1 VGPRSALIK
10 EHSEVK
16 RHTALTT
23 GLGLVVALTGVFGLT
38 ACGSDDGGSAGGSS
52 SQEQASESD
61 IAEDLENART
71 AVADALAEDDSWAQI
86 MLASDVQ
93 APTVKYGLL
102 VVPYTFSDAA
112 SRIQGTIDIEDGK
125 YTIEGDSAATDKTWQ
140 IDQDGTITE
149 VTE

>member
-1 VGPRSALIK
+1 VKRNKALTSALG
-10 EHSEVK
+10 V
-16 RHTALTT
+16 
-23 GLGLVVALTGVFGLT
+23 VVALTGVFGLT
-38 ACGSDDGGSAGGSS
+38 ACGSDDSGSGGSS
-52 SQEQASESD
+52 AGEQAASESD

-86 MLASDVQ
+86 MLASDVS

-102 VVPYTFSDAA
+102 VVPYTFSEAA
-112 SRIQGTIDIEDGK
+112 SRIQGTVNIDGGK
-125 YTIEGDSAATDKTWQ
+125 YTIDGDSAETGQTWQ

>member
-1 VGPRSALIK
+1 
-10 EHSEVK
+10 VK
-16 RHTALTT
+16 RNKALTSV
-23 GLGLVVALTGVFGLT
+23 LGVVVALTGVFGLT
-38 ACGSDDGGSAGGSS
+38 ACGSDGGSS
-52 SQEQASESD
+52 SSGSSAGEQVASESD

-86 MLASDVQ
+86 MLASDVS

-102 VVPYTFSDAA
+102 VVPYTASEAA
-112 SRIQGTIDIEDGK
+112 SRIQGTVNIEDGK
-125 YTIEGDSAATDKTWQ
+125 YTIDGDSAETGQTWQ

>member
-1 VGPRSALIK
+1 MKRNKALTSALG
-10 EHSEVK
+10 V
-16 RHTALTT
+16 
-23 GLGLVVALTGVFGLT
+23 VVALTGVFGLT
-38 ACGSDDGGSAGGSS
+38 ACGSDDSGSGGSS
-52 SQEQASESD
+52 AGEQAASESD

-86 MLASDVQ
+86 MLASDVT

-102 VVPYTFSDAA
+102 VVPYTYSEAA
-112 SRIQGTIDIEDGK
+112 SRIQGTVNIEDGK
-125 YTIEGDSAATDKTWQ
+125 YTIDGDSAETGQTWQ

>member
-1 VGPRSALIK
+1 M
-10 EHSEVK
+10 K

-38 ACGSDDGGSAGGSS
+38 ACASDDSGSAGGTSS
-52 SQEQASESD
+52 EEQAASESD

-71 AVADALAEDDSWAQI
+71 AVANALAEDDSWAQI

-102 VVPYTFSDAA
+102 VVPYSFSDAA

>member
-1 VGPRSALIK
+1 M
-10 EHSEVK
+10 K
-16 RHTALTT
+16 RNKALTT
-23 GLGLVVALTGVFGLT
+23 GLSLVVALTGVFGLA
-38 ACGSDDGGSAGGSS
+38 ACGSDDSGSTGGTTSE
-52 SQEQASESD
+52 EQAASESD
-61 IAEDLENART
+61 IAEDLENARK

-102 VVPYTFSDAA
+102 VVPYTYSDAA
-112 SRIQGTIDIEDGK
+112 SRIQGTVNIDGGK
-125 YTIEGDSAATDKTWQ
+125 YTIDGDSAATGQTWQ

>member
-1 VGPRSALIK
+1 MKRNKALTSALG
-10 EHSEVK
+10 V
-16 RHTALTT
+16 
-23 GLGLVVALTGVFGLT
+23 VVALTGVFGLT
-38 ACGSDDGGSAGGSS
+38 ACGSDDSGSGGSS
-52 SQEQASESD
+52 AGEQAASESD

-86 MLASDVQ
+86 MLASDVT

-102 VVPYTFSDAA
+102 VVPYTYSEAA
-112 SRIQGTIDIEDGK
+112 SRIQGTVNIDGGK
-125 YTIEGDSAATDKTWQ
+125 YTIDGDSAETGQTWQ

>member
-1 VGPRSALIK
+1 MKRNKALTSALGI
-10 EHSEVK
+10 
-16 RHTALTT
+16 A
-23 GLGLVVALTGVFGLT
+23 VALTGVFGLT
-38 ACGSDDGGSAGGSS
+38 ACGSDDSGSGGSS
-52 SQEQASESD
+52 AGEQAASESD

-86 MLASDVQ
+86 MLASDVT

-102 VVPYTFSDAA
+102 VVPYTFSEAA
-112 SRIQGTIDIEDGK
+112 SRIQGTVNIDGGK
-125 YTIEGDSAATDKTWQ
+125 YTIDGDSAETGQTWQ

>member
-1 VGPRSALIK
+1 M
-10 EHSEVK
+10 K
-16 RHTALTT
+16 RNKALTT

-38 ACGSDDGGSAGGSS
+38 ACGGSDDNGGGSS
-52 SQEQASESD
+52 SGEQAASESD

-102 VVPYTFSDAA
+102 VVPYSYSEAA
-112 SRIQGTIDIEDGK
+112 SRIQGTINIDGGK
-125 YTIEGDSAATDKTWQ
+125 YTIDGDSAETGQTWQ
-140 IDQDGTITE
+140 IDQDGNITE
-149 VTE
+149 VSE